1 MWSGRPLHR
10 DNGRYMVSTT
20 KTEVQDVWKQT
31 KEVLLPRAQENEQ
44 KFEFVCVNGRTFQ
57 VPKGKRVEVPLPVAE
72 VIENAQMQMEQADR
86 ESEEM
91 EQAAKSL

>member
-1 MWSGRPLHR
+1 M
-10 DNGRYMVSTT
+10 STT
-20 KTEVQDVWKQT
+20 KTEVQNVWKQT
-31 KEVLLPRAQENEQ
+31 KKVLLPRAQENEQ

-91 EQAAKSL
+91 EHAAKSL

>member
-1 MWSGRPLHR
+1 M
-10 DNGRYMVSTT
+10 NTT

-91 EQAAKSL
+91 ENAAKSL

>member
-1 MWSGRPLHR
+1 M
-10 DNGRYMVSTT
+10 STT

-72 VIENAQMQMEQADR
+72 VIENAHMQMEQADR

>member
-1 MWSGRPLHR
+1 
-10 DNGRYMVSTT
+10 MVSTT
-20 KTEVQDVWKQT
+20 NTEVQDVWQQT

-57 VPKGKRVEVPLPVAE
+57 VPKGKRVKVPLPVAE

-91 EQAAKSL
+91 EHAAKSL

>member
-1 MWSGRPLHR
+1 M
-10 DNGRYMVSTT
+10 STT

-72 VIENAQMQMEQADR
+72 VLENAQMQMEQADR

>member
-1 MWSGRPLHR
+1 
-10 DNGRYMVSTT
+10 MVSTT
-20 KTEVQDVWKQT
+20 NKEVQDVWKQT
-31 KEVLLPRAQENEQ
+31 KEVMLPRAQENEQ

>member
-1 MWSGRPLHR
+1 
-10 DNGRYMVSTT
+10 MVSTT

-31 KEVLLPRAQENEQ
+31 KEVMLPRAQENEQ

-86 ESEEM
+86 ESVEM
-91 EQAAKSL
+91 EHAAKSL

>member
-1 MWSGRPLHR
+1 M
-10 DNGRYMVSTT
+10 STT

-57 VPKGKRVEVPLPVAE
+57 VPKGKRVKVPLPVAE

-91 EQAAKSL
+91 KQAAKSL

>member
-1 MWSGRPLHR
+1 M
-10 DNGRYMVSTT
+10 STT

-31 KEVLLPRAQENEQ
+31 KEVMLPRAQENEQ

>member
-1 MWSGRPLHR
+1 M
-10 DNGRYMVSTT
+10 STT

-31 KEVLLPRAQENEQ
+31 KEVMLPRAQENEQ

-91 EQAAKSL
+91 EQAAKSM

>member
-1 MWSGRPLHR
+1 M
-10 DNGRYMVSTT
+10 STT
-20 KTEVQDVWKQT
+20 KTEVQDVWKKT
-31 KEVLLPRAQENEQ
+31 KEVMLPRAQENEQ

-91 EQAAKSL
+91 ENAAKSL

>member
-1 MWSGRPLHR
+1 M
-10 DNGRYMVSTT
+10 STT
-20 KTEVQDVWKQT
+20 KTEVQDVWKKT
-31 KEVLLPRAQENEQ
+31 KEVMLPRAQENEQ

-91 EQAAKSL
+91 EHAAKSL

>member
-1 MWSGRPLHR
+1 M
-10 DNGRYMVSTT
+10 STT
-20 KTEVQDVWKQT
+20 KTEVQNVWKQT
-31 KEVLLPRAQENEQ
+31 KKVLLPRAQENEQ

-91 EQAAKSL
+91 ENAAKSL

>member
-1 MWSGRPLHR
+1 
-10 DNGRYMVSTT
+10 MVSTT

>member
-1 MWSGRPLHR
+1 MERATAPP

-31 KEVLLPRAQENEQ
+31 KEVMLPRAQENEQ

-91 EQAAKSL
+91 EHAAKSL

>member
-1 MWSGRPLHR
+1 M
-10 DNGRYMVSTT
+10 STT

-31 KEVLLPRAQENEQ
+31 KEVMLPRAQENEQ
-44 KFEFVCVNGRTFQ
+44 KFEFVCVNSRTFQ
-57 VPKGKRVEVPLPVAE
+57 VPKGKRVKVPLPVAE

-91 EQAAKSL
+91 EHAAKSL

>member
-1 MWSGRPLHR
+1 
-10 DNGRYMVSTT
+10 MVSTT

-91 EQAAKSL
+91 EHAAKSM

>member
-1 MWSGRPLHR
+1 M
-10 DNGRYMVSTT
+10 STT

-91 EQAAKSL
+91 EHAAKSM

>member
-1 MWSGRPLHR
+1 M
-10 DNGRYMVSTT
+10 STT
-20 KTEVQDVWKQT
+20 KTEVQEVWKKN
-31 KEVLLPRAQENEQ
+31 KEEMLHREQENEQ

-57 VPKGKRVEVPLPVAE
+57 VPKGKRVKVPLPVAE

-91 EQAAKSL
+91 EHAAKSL

>member
-1 MWSGRPLHR
+1 M
-10 DNGRYMVSTT
+10 STT

-72 VIENAQMQMEQADR
+72 VIENAQMQMAQADR

-91 EQAAKSL
+91 EHAAKSL

>member
-1 MWSGRPLHR
+1 M
-10 DNGRYMVSTT
+10 STA
-20 KTEVQDVWKQT
+20 KQEVQEAQDVWKKT

-72 VIENAQMQMEQADR
+72 VLENAQRQMEHAD
-86 ESEEM
+86 EEAEEM
-91 EQAAKSL
+91 AEGAKKL

>member
-1 MWSGRPLHR
+1 MS
-10 DNGRYMVSTT
+10 T

>member
-1 MWSGRPLHR
+1 M
-10 DNGRYMVSTT
+10 STT
-20 KTEVQDVWKQT
+20 KTEVQDVWQQT
-31 KEVLLPRAQENEQ
+31 QEVLLPRAQENEQ

>member
-1 MWSGRPLHR
+1 M
-10 DNGRYMVSTT
+10 STT

-31 KEVLLPRAQENEQ
+31 KKVLLPRAQENEQ

>member
-1 MWSGRPLHR
+1 
-10 DNGRYMVSTT
+10 MVSTT

-57 VPKGKRVEVPLPVAE
+57 VPKGKRVQVPLPVAE

>member
-1 MWSGRPLHR
+1 
-10 DNGRYMVSTT
+10 MVSTT

-31 KEVLLPRAQENEQ
+31 KEVMLPRAQENEQ

>member
-1 MWSGRPLHR
+1 
-10 DNGRYMVSTT
+10 MVSTP
-20 KTEVQDVWKQT
+20 KTEVQDVWKQ
-31 KEVLLPRAQENEQ
+31 KQEVLLPRAPENEQ

-91 EQAAKSL
+91 ENAAKSL

>member
-1 MWSGRPLHR
+1 M
-10 DNGRYMVSTT
+10 STT

>member
-1 MWSGRPLHR
+1 MA
-10 DNGRYMVSTT
+10 TE
-20 KTEVQDVWKQT
+20 KTAAAAVQANQEDVWDVMKT
-31 KEVLLPRAQENEQ
+31 IYLPRGQGNEEQ
-44 KFEFVCVNGRTFQ
+44 SRFVAVNGRTFQ

-91 EQAAKSL
+91 ENAAKSL

>member
-1 MWSGRPLHR
+1 
-10 DNGRYMVSTT
+10 MVSTT

-57 VPKGKRVEVPLPVAE
+57 VPRGKRTEVPRPVYE
-72 VIENAQMQMEQADR
+72 CLMEAQQQAQEAFEANR
-86 ESEEM
+86 ASEP
-91 EQAAKSL
+91 K

>member
-1 MWSGRPLHR
+1 M
-10 DNGRYMVSTT
+10 STT

-72 VIENAQMQMEQADR
+72 VSENAQMQMEQADR

>member
-1 MWSGRPLHR
+1 M
-10 DNGRYMVSTT
+10 NTT

-44 KFEFVCVNGRTFQ
+44 KFEFVCVNSRTFQ

-91 EQAAKSL
+91 ENAAKSL

>member
-1 MWSGRPLHR
+1 
-10 DNGRYMVSTT
+10 MVSTT

-91 EQAAKSL
+91 ENAAKSL

>member
-1 MWSGRPLHR
+1 M
-10 DNGRYMVSTT
+10 STT

-31 KEVLLPRAQENEQ
+31 KEVMLPRAQENEQ

-72 VIENAQMQMEQADR
+72 VLENAQMQTEQADR

-91 EQAAKSL
+91 ENAAKSL

>member
-1 MWSGRPLHR
+1 
-10 DNGRYMVSTT
+10 MVSTT

-31 KEVLLPRAQENEQ
+31 KEVMLPRAQENEQ

-91 EQAAKSL
+91 ENAAKSL

>member
-1 MWSGRPLHR
+1 M
-10 DNGRYMVSTT
+10 STT

-91 EQAAKSL
+91 ENAAKSL

>member
-1 MWSGRPLHR
+1 M
-10 DNGRYMVSTT
+10 STT
-20 KTEVQDVWKQT
+20 NKEVQDVWKQT
-31 KEVLLPRAQENEQ
+31 KEVMLPRAQENEQ